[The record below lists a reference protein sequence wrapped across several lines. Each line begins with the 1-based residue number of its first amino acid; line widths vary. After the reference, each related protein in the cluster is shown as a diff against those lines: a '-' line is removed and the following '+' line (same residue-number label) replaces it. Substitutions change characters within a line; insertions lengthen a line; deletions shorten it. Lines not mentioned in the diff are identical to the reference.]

1 MVSTTREIPKLTRV
15 AEHKARDAWVTL
27 REEFA
32 LSFRSESWTQC
43 PPRSAQIDAAFP
55 LDHAD
60 LAVGSLIFLSDAG
73 ALSDPVSLSS
83 VAAEVGAM
91 KMVWEGRAI

>member
-1 MVSTTREIPKLTRV
+1 VLCTTREIPKFSRV
-15 AEHKARDAWVTL
+15 EHKARDAWVTL

-32 LSFRSESWTQC
+32 SSFRSESWTQS
-43 PPRSAQIDAAFP
+43 PPRSAQIDAPFA

-60 LAVGSLIFLSDAG
+60 LAAVWLLIFLSDAG
-73 ALSDPVSLSS
+73 ALSDPAFLSS

-91 KMVWEGRAI
+91 KMVCDGRAI